1 VTAVSAIRR
10 TLCPLHICICTLC
23 AVHVYVPARHTV
35 AALAFA
41 FLRLCAVPVYVPT
54 PRTVAA
60 LTSASLRLCAV
71 YVCVRKQNAVHATS
85 IYVQFSYYDVRCLS
99 GVPSMGAFHTRGTE
113 PFFFADECGGNMKKR
128 ETGKTRKAR
137 KNTREKNPQTPQQGK
152 AITEIII
159 CPCRLPFD
167 HRIP

>member
-1 VTAVSAIRR
+1 M
-10 TLCPLHICICTLC
+10 C
-23 AVHVYVPARHTV
+23 ATQLFH
-35 AALAFA
+35 
-41 FLRLCAVPVYVPT
+41 RLG
-54 PRTVAA
+54 PRE
-60 LTSASLRLCAV
+60 
-71 YVCVRKQNAVHATS
+71 KNKN
-85 IYVQFSYYDVRCLS
+85 
-99 GVPSMGAFHTRGTE
+99 
-113 PFFFADECGGNMKKR
+113 CGGNMKKR